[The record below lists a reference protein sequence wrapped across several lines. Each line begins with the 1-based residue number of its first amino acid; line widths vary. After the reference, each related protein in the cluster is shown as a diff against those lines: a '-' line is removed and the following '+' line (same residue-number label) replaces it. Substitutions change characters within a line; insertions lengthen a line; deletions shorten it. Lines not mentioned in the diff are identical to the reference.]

1 MQDLA
6 DRSAVEL
13 RRLIDPTY
21 GVGLFT
27 RYLIEGLSGAADRT
41 PLGDDD
47 GEVDSAETFAYSAV
61 MVELA
66 ARKSFG
72 LMQNPVYSGTVAPV
86 LAGRAR
92 D

>member
-1 MQDLA
+1 M
-6 DRSAVEL
+6 
-13 RRLIDPTY
+13 
-21 GVGLFT
+21 FT
-27 RYLIEGLSGAADRT
+27 RYLIEGLSGGADRV
-41 PLGDDD
+41 PLGN
-47 GEVDSAETFAYSAV
+47 GNGAVDSAEIFAYSAV

-86 LAGRAR
+86 VAGRAR